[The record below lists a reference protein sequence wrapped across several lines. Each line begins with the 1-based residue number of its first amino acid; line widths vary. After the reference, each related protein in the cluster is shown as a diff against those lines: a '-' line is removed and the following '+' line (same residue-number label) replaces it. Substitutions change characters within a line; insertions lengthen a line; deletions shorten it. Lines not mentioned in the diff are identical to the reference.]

1 MKGQYYWILALIFAL
16 LIAVFAVIN
25 VDPVEVNYL
34 FGSGEAPLILVILI
48 SVLMGGIVTATLG
61 AVRVYRLQREVKKL
75 RSKQASKESQ
85 SATHIN
91 ENNDKPAARIR
102 TDTSETSDHSS
113 E

>member
-34 FGSGEAPLILVILI
+34 FGTGEAPLILVILI
-48 SVLMGGIVTATLG
+48 SVLMGGIVTAALG

-75 RSKQASKESQ
+75 RSKQGNKESRNV
-85 SATHIN
+85 SDIKKDR
-91 ENNDKPAARIR
+91 DKRAERIR
-102 TDTSETSDHSS
+102 TDTADPSDHSS

>member
-34 FGSGEAPLILVILI
+34 FGTGEAPLILVILI
-48 SVLMGGIVTATLG
+48 SVLMGGIVTAALG
-61 AVRVYRLQREVKKL
+61 AVRVYRLQREVKNL
-75 RSKQASKESQ
+75 RSKQGNKESRDA
-85 SATHIN
+85 SDIKKN
-91 ENNDKPAARIR
+91 RDKPAERIR
-102 TDTSETSDHSS
+102 TDTADTSDHSS